1 MNRDPYSRY
10 HETKVLGADQGRLIL
25 LAYDGIIKFL
35 QIAIDNLE
43 NKDYLGKGRNII
55 KAQDLINDLLCV
67 LNYEAGEIA
76 INLRNIYLFMI
87 NRLTYAETNKD
98 MKSIRDVLKML
109 YELQKA
115 WENIILN
122 TKDER
127 TIVASGKTAR
137 SAYEKAVKSGFS
149 KPILSYIPNQTIP
162 MVGYWREI

>member
-55 KAQDLINDLLCV
+55 KAQDLINELLCV

-98 MKSIRDVLKML
+98 TKSIQDVLKML

-127 TIVASGKTAR
+127 TIVNKQQDITER
-137 SAYEKAVKSGFS
+137 EAV
-149 KPILSYIPNQTIP
+149 L
-162 MVGYWREI
+162 

>member
-55 KAQDLINDLLCV
+55 KAQDLINELLCV

-127 TIVASGKTAR
+127 VTISKQEVTER
-137 SAYEKAVKSGFS
+137 EAV
-149 KPILSYIPNQTIP
+149 L
-162 MVGYWREI
+162 

>member
-55 KAQDLINDLLCV
+55 KAQDLINELLCV

-127 TIVASGKTAR
+127 TIVNKQQDITER
-137 SAYEKAVKSGFS
+137 EAV
-149 KPILSYIPNQTIP
+149 L
-162 MVGYWREI
+162 

>member
-10 HETKVLGADQGRLIL
+10 QETKVLGADQGRLIL
-25 LAYDGIIKFL
+25 MAYDGIIKFL
-35 QIAIDNLE
+35 QIATDNLK

-55 KAQDLINDLLCV
+55 KAQDLINELLCS

-87 NRLTYAETNKD
+87 NTLTYAETNKD
-98 MKSIRDVLKML
+98 TKSIQDVLKML

-127 TIVASGKTAR
+127 TIVNKQQEVTQR
-137 SAYEKAVKSGFS
+137 EAV
-149 KPILSYIPNQTIP
+149 L
-162 MVGYWREI
+162 

>member
-127 TIVASGKTAR
+127 TIVNKQQDITER
-137 SAYEKAVKSGFS
+137 EAV
-149 KPILSYIPNQTIP
+149 L
-162 MVGYWREI
+162 

>member
-10 HETKVLGADQGRLIL
+10 QETKVLGADQGRLIL
-25 LAYDGIIKFL
+25 MAYDGIIKFL
-35 QIAIDNLE
+35 QIATDNLK

-55 KAQDLINDLLCV
+55 KAQDLINELLCV

-127 TIVASGKTAR
+127 TIVNKQQDITER
-137 SAYEKAVKSGFS
+137 EAV
-149 KPILSYIPNQTIP
+149 L
-162 MVGYWREI
+162 

>member
-10 HETKVLGADQGRLIL
+10 QETKVLGADQGRLIL
-25 LAYDGIIKFL
+25 MAYDGIIKFL
-35 QIAIDNLE
+35 QIATDNLK

-55 KAQDLINDLLCV
+55 KAQDLINELLCS

-98 MKSIRDVLKML
+98 TKSIQDVLKML

-127 TIVASGKTAR
+127 TIVNKQQDITER
-137 SAYEKAVKSGFS
+137 EAV
-149 KPILSYIPNQTIP
+149 L
-162 MVGYWREI
+162 

>member
-10 HETKVLGADQGRLIL
+10 QETKVLGADQGRLIL
-25 LAYDGIIKFL
+25 MAYDGIIKFL
-35 QIAIDNLE
+35 QIATDNLK

-55 KAQDLINDLLCV
+55 KAQDLINELLCS

-76 INLRNIYLFMI
+76 INLRNIYLLMI

-98 MKSIRDVLKML
+98 TKSIQDVLKML

-127 TIVASGKTAR
+127 TIVNKQQEVTQR
-137 SAYEKAVKSGFS
+137 EAV
-149 KPILSYIPNQTIP
+149 L
-162 MVGYWREI
+162 

>member
-55 KAQDLINDLLCV
+55 KAQDLINELLCV

-127 TIVASGKTAR
+127 TIVNKQQEVTQR
-137 SAYEKAVKSGFS
+137 EAV
-149 KPILSYIPNQTIP
+149 L
-162 MVGYWREI
+162 

>member
-10 HETKVLGADQGRLIL
+10 QETKVLGADQGRLIL
-25 LAYDGIIKFL
+25 MAYDGIIKFL
-35 QIAIDNLE
+35 QIATDNLK

-55 KAQDLINDLLCV
+55 KAQDLINELLCS

-98 MKSIRDVLKML
+98 TKSIQDVLKML

-127 TIVASGKTAR
+127 TIVNKQQEVTQR
-137 SAYEKAVKSGFS
+137 EAV
-149 KPILSYIPNQTIP
+149 L
-162 MVGYWREI
+162 

>member
-10 HETKVLGADQGRLIL
+10 QETKVLGADQGRLIL
-25 LAYDGIIKFL
+25 MAYDGIIKFL
-35 QIAIDNLE
+35 QIATDNIK

-55 KAQDLINDLLCV
+55 KAQDLINELLCS

-98 MKSIRDVLKML
+98 TKSIQDVLKML

-127 TIVASGKTAR
+127 TIVNKQQEVTQR
-137 SAYEKAVKSGFS
+137 EAV
-149 KPILSYIPNQTIP
+149 L
-162 MVGYWREI
+162 

>member
-10 HETKVLGADQGRLIL
+10 QETKVLGADQGRLIL
-25 LAYDGIIKFL
+25 MAYDGIIKFL
-35 QIAIDNLE
+35 QIATDNLK

-55 KAQDLINDLLCV
+55 KAQDLINELLCS

-87 NRLTYAETNKD
+87 NRLTYAEINKD
-98 MKSIRDVLKML
+98 TKSIQDVLKML

-127 TIVASGKTAR
+127 TIVNKQQDITER
-137 SAYEKAVKSGFS
+137 EAV
-149 KPILSYIPNQTIP
+149 L
-162 MVGYWREI
+162 